1 MIQLLKNRFRYQYQQ
16 LNTYKEQLELQHLR
30 VKTIIVNVINILFAL
45 LVFYFFTVLKITTN
59 KLVIVE
65 LLFGIQLLIN
75 LYLYAQSEDQ
85 YNNLKLSLY
94 VNTLFEYVIAVTLIF
109 IFQTPSVFTL
119 LFLAYA
125 TTAIYQ
131 DSKVTLLSNISIFFA
146 GLLLTINYPLVF
158 KTTGTTTYQEMLIVI
173 YLFLYIILLSI
184 SSYIIIKRKSFFYNN
199 LAKIKESE
207 VRNIRLMAEIGRI
220 AGNEHF
226 QGTEYY
232 SSLQRFFTEVCKKI
246 GIENIF
252 TRKIN
257 LLKDLEYKLP
267 AELIAK
273 YPEYTVERLQELE
286 EMRLAVMSKF
296 HHLAVKASK
305 VGEVA
310 FNKKEQFSE
319 ALFQSFK
326 HPTDEQYVKIIAF
339 SVFYVLLKTDKLFLK
354 EFDEEKIRDILMN
367 SEYFYLIDSK
377 IFQIYQD
384 NYQVFDMIV
393 QDVLKERLEY
403 APRYK

>member
-1 MIQLLKNRFRYQYQQ
+1 MIKLLKNRFRYQYEQ

-30 VKTIIVNVINILFAL
+30 VKTIIVNIVNIIFAL
-45 LVFYFFTVLKITTN
+45 LVLYFFTVLNVTIE

-85 YNNLKLSLY
+85 YDNLKLSLY
-94 VNTLFEYVIAVTLIF
+94 VNTLFEYVIVITLIF

-131 DSKVTLLSNISIFFA
+131 DSKVTLLSNISIFLA

-199 LAKIKESE
+199 LAKIKEAE
-207 VRNIRLMAEIGRI
+207 VRNIRLMTEIGQL

-226 QGTEYY
+226 KNTDYY
-232 SSLQRFFTEVCKKI
+232 DSLQKFFSEICKKI

-252 TRKIN
+252 NRKIN
-257 LLKDLEYKLP
+257 LIKELETKTP
-267 AELIAK
+267 SELLLK
-273 YPEYTVERLQELE
+273 YPEYNFDRLQELS
-286 EMRLAVMSKF
+286 EMKLAVMSKF
-296 HHLAVKASK
+296 HNLAVKSSK
-305 VGEVA
+305 IGEVP

-326 HPTDEQYVKIIAF
+326 HPADERYVKIIAF
-339 SVFYVLLKTDKLFLK
+339 SVFYVLLKTNKLFLK
-354 EFDEEKIRDILMN
+354 EFEEEKIRDILIR
-367 SEYFYLIDSK
+367 SEYFYLIDPK
-377 IFQIYQD
+377 IFRIYQD

-393 QDVLKERLEY
+393 EDVLKGRLEY
-403 APRYK
+403 APRNK